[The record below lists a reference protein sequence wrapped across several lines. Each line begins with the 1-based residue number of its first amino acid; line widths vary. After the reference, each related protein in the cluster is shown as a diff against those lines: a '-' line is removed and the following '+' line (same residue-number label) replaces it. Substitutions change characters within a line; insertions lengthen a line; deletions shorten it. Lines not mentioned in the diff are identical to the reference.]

1 MKKRLLMLTLIG
13 ALGCTALTA
22 CGKADEPSPAKEKQ
36 EKETDGDAKEENKEN
51 KEEEP
56 EDPEDPDVDEP
67 TEVDG
72 EDYDAVFAPL
82 LGEWVYA
89 DDDMDP
95 MYLTVYSE
103 NGMYYYELED
113 MTILGSS
120 KGTVDLFSEEHPNG
134 DISLWYRFVDE
145 DGNEWTSFA
154 VNEDDPYPND
164 IYSEQDGA
172 MHFMRS
178 ASEAQYTGEG
188 MGDVYGYF
196 FVGTWECDGY
206 VMEIFDNGNNSY
218 FVSIESPEINNEV
231 RVWEYKCVF
240 DEEYEFLF
248 SDDGELIVLEME
260 NGEVS
265 SKHSE
270 YGDGSVNFY
279 FDNGGIV
286 WADHEDPSHQ
296 DMVFVSVSD

>member
-56 EDPEDPDVDEP
+56 EDPDVDEP
-67 TEVDG
+67 IEVDE

-120 KGTVDLFSEEHPNG
+120 KGTVD
-134 DISLWYRFVDE
+134 
-145 DGNEWTSFA
+145 
-154 VNEDDPYPND
+154 
-164 IYSEQDGA
+164 
-172 MHFMRS
+172 
-178 ASEAQYTGEG
+178 
-188 MGDVYGYF
+188 
-196 FVGTWECDGY
+196 
-206 VMEIFDNGNNSY
+206 
-218 FVSIESPEINNEV
+218 
-231 RVWEYKCVF
+231 
-240 DEEYEFLF
+240 LF

>member
-56 EDPEDPDVDEP
+56 EDPDVDEP
-67 TEVDG
+67 IEVDG

-103 NGMYYYELED
+103 NGMYYYKLED

-120 KGTVDLFSEEHPNG
+120 KGTVD
-134 DISLWYRFVDE
+134 
-145 DGNEWTSFA
+145 
-154 VNEDDPYPND
+154 
-164 IYSEQDGA
+164 
-172 MHFMRS
+172 
-178 ASEAQYTGEG
+178 
-188 MGDVYGYF
+188 
-196 FVGTWECDGY
+196 
-206 VMEIFDNGNNSY
+206 
-218 FVSIESPEINNEV
+218 
-231 RVWEYKCVF
+231 
-240 DEEYEFLF
+240 LF

-296 DMVFVSVSD
+296 DMVFVNVSD

>member
-36 EKETDGDAKEENKEN
+36 EKETDEDAKEENKEN

-56 EDPEDPDVDEP
+56 EEPDV
-67 TEVDG
+67 
-72 EDYDAVFAPL
+72 
-82 LGEWVYA
+82 
-89 DDDMDP
+89 
-95 MYLTVYSE
+95 
-103 NGMYYYELED
+103 
-113 MTILGSS
+113 
-120 KGTVDLFSEEHPNG
+120 
-134 DISLWYRFVDE
+134 
-145 DGNEWTSFA
+145 
-154 VNEDDPYPND
+154 DDPYPND

-231 RVWEYKCVF
+231 KIWS
-240 DEEYEFLF
+240 L
-248 SDDGELIVLEME
+248 
-260 NGEVS
+260 
-265 SKHSE
+265 
-270 YGDGSVNFY
+270 
-279 FDNGGIV
+279 
-286 WADHEDPSHQ
+286 
-296 DMVFVSVSD
+296 

>member
-56 EDPEDPDVDEP
+56 EDPDVDEP
-67 TEVDG
+67 IEVDG

-120 KGTVDLFSEEHPNG
+120 KGTVDLFS
-134 DISLWYRFVDE
+134 
-145 DGNEWTSFA
+145 
-154 VNEDDPYPND
+154 
-164 IYSEQDGA
+164 
-172 MHFMRS
+172 
-178 ASEAQYTGEG
+178 
-188 MGDVYGYF
+188 
-196 FVGTWECDGY
+196 
-206 VMEIFDNGNNSY
+206 
-218 FVSIESPEINNEV
+218 
-231 RVWEYKCVF
+231 
-240 DEEYEFLF
+240 
-248 SDDGELIVLEME
+248 DDGELIVLEME

>member
-1 MKKRLLMLTLIG
+1 MNLHLLRKSRKRRQTGTRKKKTKKIRKRNL
-13 ALGCTALTA
+13 
-22 CGKADEPSPAKEKQ
+22 K
-36 EKETDGDAKEENKEN
+36 
-51 KEEEP
+51 
-56 EDPEDPDVDEP
+56 
-67 TEVDG
+67 
-72 EDYDAVFAPL
+72 
-82 LGEWVYA
+82 
-89 DDDMDP
+89 
-95 MYLTVYSE
+95 
-103 NGMYYYELED
+103 
-113 MTILGSS
+113 ILGSS

-164 IYSEQDGA
+164 IYSEQDSA

-178 ASEAQYTGEG
+178 ASEAQYTREG

-231 RVWEYKCVF
+231 RVW
-240 DEEYEFLF
+240 
-248 SDDGELIVLEME
+248 
-260 NGEVS
+260 
-265 SKHSE
+265 
-270 YGDGSVNFY
+270 
-279 FDNGGIV
+279 
-286 WADHEDPSHQ
+286 ADHEDPSHQ

>member
-56 EDPEDPDVDEP
+56 EEPEDPDVDEP
-67 TEVDG
+67 IEVDG

-120 KGTVDLFSEEHPNG
+120 KGTVDLFS
-134 DISLWYRFVDE
+134 
-145 DGNEWTSFA
+145 
-154 VNEDDPYPND
+154 
-164 IYSEQDGA
+164 
-172 MHFMRS
+172 
-178 ASEAQYTGEG
+178 
-188 MGDVYGYF
+188 
-196 FVGTWECDGY
+196 
-206 VMEIFDNGNNSY
+206 
-218 FVSIESPEINNEV
+218 
-231 RVWEYKCVF
+231 
-240 DEEYEFLF
+240 
-248 SDDGELIVLEME
+248 DDGELIVLEME